1 MNTCLQKLFT
11 TIDEDGSGA
20 IDSQELRVALMQ
32 LKVFLTDEEVRV
44 LHVCLHLCLWV
55 CVCACVCE
63 WVSVCFCVC
72 DCVFLYVCVCVRERQ
87 REYICIY
94 VYILTYCACNLCAHI
109 EVEGFPLEI
118 LCGCCACAL

>member
-20 IDSQELRVALMQ
+20 IDSQELRVALIR

-72 DCVFLYVCVCVRERQ
+72 DCIFVRVRVCERETERV
-87 REYICIY
+87 YMHICIY
-94 VYILTYCACNLCAHI
+94 TDS
-109 EVEGFPLEI
+109 
-118 LCGCCACAL
+118 LCG